1 MTIAYQQELDLTTSI
16 LRRMRLSVH
25 LLCRENSLAVLD
37 TGLRHVIGLHD
48 DYDAALRTAL
58 PWQHERTIYKIM
70 DQFMCHY
77 IHLHLPGTAEPTALV
92 IGPYLTVD
100 PTPAMLL
107 EQTERLGLS
116 MQLLQPQADFYAS
129 LPVFSDPS
137 VILSIVSCLGE
148 VIWKGPEGFHTV
160 DVNTEQ
166 FSSLPAW
173 QPADAP
179 IEQADILQQMKLMEE
194 RYAYENQLMEI
205 VSKGLT
211 QEAEMMMSSVSSL
224 NYQSRA
230 SDPLRNMKNYCIICN
245 TLLRKAA
252 QNGGVHPLYLDKASG
267 QWAQQIEASPT
278 VEKASGEQFGVV
290 MILMSVGMLAGFAI
304 LLPFG
309 KKLMTSV
316 DKTKGG
322 NGWSNVLSGCFML
335 TLLAVY
341 VPILLIGDTYQALV
355 MITGLFVA
363 IALGVV
369 AKKPGLAWLNNFIMA
384 GSMIVGMVSSLLWT
398 SIF

>member
-77 IHLHLPGTAEPTALV
+77 IYLHLPGTAEPTALV

-116 MQLLQPQADFYAS
+116 MQHLQPQADFYAS

-137 VILSIVSCLGE
+137 VILSVVSCLGE

-211 QEAEMMMSSVSSL
+211 QEAEMMMSSVSRL

-230 SDPLRNMKNYCIICN
+230 SDPLRNMKNY
-245 TLLRKAA
+245 
-252 QNGGVHPLYLDKASG
+252 
-267 QWAQQIEASPT
+267 
-278 VEKASGEQFGVV
+278 
-290 MILMSVGMLAGFAI
+290 
-304 LLPFG
+304 
-309 KKLMTSV
+309 
-316 DKTKGG
+316 
-322 NGWSNVLSGCFML
+322 
-335 TLLAVY
+335 
-341 VPILLIGDTYQALV
+341 
-355 MITGLFVA
+355 
-363 IALGVV
+363 
-369 AKKPGLAWLNNFIMA
+369 
-384 GSMIVGMVSSLLWT
+384 
-398 SIF
+398 